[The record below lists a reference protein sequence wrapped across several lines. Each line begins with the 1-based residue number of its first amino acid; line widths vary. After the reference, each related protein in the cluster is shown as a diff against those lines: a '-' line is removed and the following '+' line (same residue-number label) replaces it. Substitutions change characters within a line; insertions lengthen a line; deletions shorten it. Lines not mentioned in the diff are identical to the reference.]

1 MKIHLRLS
9 SATTALG
16 TLALLKNYNDAIYPS
31 YDSPIPSATDRLAS
45 LLSTLRAIPAS
56 EVNLIADSFEKLF
69 KEVIFATSSALP
81 STPAEVEP
89 YVNRQGPCMAQLV
102 SNFVHFVGYDKINGS
117 ILGPL
122 KVMPVSTFPKKSTQ
136 YSSADVRQKV
146 HVFVD
151 LFGC

>member
-1 MKIHLRLS
+1 M
-9 SATTALG
+9 G

-89 YVNRQGPCMAQLV
+89 SLMSVTLDDVNRQGPCMAQLV